1 MWGKGSALARGSADL
16 AENPACSQ
24 AAACQGRSRLV
35 PSARGT
41 IPLSPCLPARL
52 GCLSYILSWQH
63 ATPAPNE
70 QPLACYPST
79 MEPGQIWPLSVLLR
93 TKDQFALFFV
103 SSFAAKLLHLYS
115 HRASLPILLIVLYT
129 PTFFLPDVL
138 LVLFNK
144 LVVYR
149 QNRSR
154 AWRIFGGLLA

>member
-1 MWGKGSALARGSADL
+1 
-16 AENPACSQ
+16 
-24 AAACQGRSRLV
+24 
-35 PSARGT
+35 
-41 IPLSPCLPARL
+41 
-52 GCLSYILSWQH
+52 
-63 ATPAPNE
+63 
-70 QPLACYPST
+70 

-115 HRASLPILLIVLYT
+115 HRASLPILLIILYT
-129 PTFFLPDVL
+129 PTFFLPDVVL
-138 LVLFNK
+138 LLFNK